1 MRKYFLLLV
10 ILINHSLYVLA
21 QPNPAIE
28 IDSLRLD
35 SLKRMVPL
43 AKDSTRVDLL
53 NDIATRIGYGGYTH
67 REDSVRYYSRKAYD
81 EAKKIGYQSG
91 IARGLIFFSGFDLVQ
106 NKPIPDEAKTKE
118 NIEKGI
124 KIAESLNN
132 YQVLGW
138 GYYFLAGLSSLKS
151 SFATRVDLDNK
162 SINAFLKGGDTLH
175 AAELANWVFD
185 EYFYRGEYEKAFE
198 FGKRSVELSKKS
210 RVDISLSWHQFLVQY
225 SLGNMSALYAA
236 AGDYENAMNYL
247 VEKHQYGIK
256 NQTGWVANGDIAQ
269 LYCQMGKY
277 DSAVVYWNLWRNHSG
292 WKGSADGHKAW
303 GNNVLG
309 VIYLN
314 TGKYDK
320 AIEIFQN
327 SVVTF
332 KKFNNKGALAPT
344 YLNLAKAYEKKK
356 NYKTALQYATDGLG
370 LAKEKSLRPHMMEG
384 YQLLSSIHHSFGND
398 AKAYQNLLNYNSI
411 KDSIQ
416 NKQFLLR
423 MYSSRKEVE
432 ETRKTS
438 RINLLNK
445 ENQLKKSE
453 LKQQAMITNGLIAG
467 LVLIICL
474 GIFIFRIQLLK
485 RKNERLKLQRELEVR
500 QLEGEKKQTELQQ
513 RASELEMQ
521 ALRAQMNPHFIFN
534 CLSSIN
540 KFILKNESQAASDY
554 LTRFSRLIRRVLTNS
569 QLSTIPLSDE
579 IEMLKLYLDMERLR
593 FDNSFDYNIVYAN
606 AIEPDTI
613 YIPPMLLQPFCE
625 NAIWH
630 GLMHKEGQ
638 GKLGIEMS
646 TQNGELHCVIA
657 DNGIGRSK
665 AAELKSKSGEKQK
678 SFGLKITT
686 ERLALFN
693 NEKDSKS
700 YYNTEEIYDDQGAIA
715 GTKVKLVIKYKDAVH
730 NLVNKA
736 V

>member
-1 MRKYFLLLV
+1 MRKYFLILV
-10 ILINHSLYVLA
+10 ILINCCLQVLS
-21 QPNPAIE
+21 QSNPASE
-28 IDSLRLD
+28 IDSLTLD
-35 SLKRMVPL
+35 SLKKMLPL
-43 AKDSTRVDLL
+43 VKDSARVDLL
-53 NDIATRIGYGGYTH
+53 NDISMRIGYSGYTQ
-67 REDSVRYYSRKAYD
+67 REDSIRRYSLKAYE

-91 IARGLIFFSGFDLVQ
+91 IAMGLISWSAFDIVQ
-106 NKPIPDEAKTKE
+106 NKPITDEARKKQD
-118 NIEKGI
+118 ILKGI
-124 KIAESLNN
+124 EIAEKIND
-132 YQVLGW
+132 YKVLGW
-138 GYYFLAGLSSLKS
+138 GYYFFGGLPSVRTSLNNQADWDKKAMNS
-151 SFATRVDLDNK
+151 
-162 SINAFLKGGDTLH
+162 FLKAGDTLH
-175 AAELANWVFD
+175 AAEIANWIFD
-185 EYFYRGEYEKAFE
+185 GYFYRGEYEKAFE
-198 FGKRSVELSKKS
+198 FGKLSLELSKKS
-210 RVDISLSWHQFLVQY
+210 NNNICLSWKQFLVQY
-225 SLGNMSALYAA
+225 SLGNLSVLYAA
-236 AGDYENAMNYL
+236 AGDYDNAMTYL
-247 VEKHQYGIK
+247 REKNQYGIK
-256 NQTGWVANGDIAQ
+256 NQTGWVANGDIAE
-269 LYCQMGKY
+269 LFCKMGKY
-277 DSAVVYWNLWRNHSG
+277 DSAMVYWNQWRNYSG

-327 SVVTF
+327 SVQTY
-332 KKFNNKGALAPT
+332 KKYNNKGALAPT

-356 NYKTALQYATDGLG
+356 NYKTALQYANDGLG

-384 YQLLSSIHHSFGND
+384 YQLLSSIHHSLGND
-398 AKAYQNLLNYNSI
+398 AKAYLNLLNYNSI

-423 MYSSRKEVE
+423 MYSSKKEVE

-438 RINLLNK
+438 QINLLSK

-453 LKQQAMITNGLIAG
+453 LKQQAIITKGLMAG

-569 QLSTIPLSDE
+569 QLSLIPLSDE

-593 FDNSFDYNIVYAN
+593 FDNAFDYNIVYAN
-606 AIEPDTI
+606 TIEPETI
-613 YIPPMLLQPFCE
+613 YIPP
-625 NAIWH
+625 H
-630 GLMHKEGQ
+630 
-638 GKLGIEMS
+638 
-646 TQNGELHCVIA
+646 
-657 DNGIGRSK
+657 
-665 AAELKSKSGEKQK
+665 AAATVLRECDMAR
-678 SFGLKITT
+678 I
-686 ERLALFN
+686 
-693 NEKDSKS
+693 
-700 YYNTEEIYDDQGAIA
+700 
-715 GTKVKLVIKYKDAVH
+715 DA
-730 NLVNKA
+730 
-736 V
+736 

>member
-1 MRKYFLLLV
+1 MKKYFLILV
-10 ILINHSLYVLA
+10 ILINYSLQALA
-21 QPNPAIE
+21 QSNPAIE

-35 SLKRMVPL
+35 SLKRILPL

-53 NDIATRIGYGGYTH
+53 NDIATRIGYGSYAH
-67 REDSVRYYSRKAYD
+67 RDDSVRYYSRQAYN
-81 EAKKIGYQSG
+81 EAKRIGYQSG
-91 IARGLIFFSGFDLVQ
+91 IARGLIFFSGFDPVQ
-106 NKPIPDEAKTKE
+106 NKPIPDEAKAKE
-118 NIEKGI
+118 NLEKGI
-124 KIAESLNN
+124 KIAERLNN

-138 GYYFLAGLSSLKS
+138 GYYFLSGLPSQKG
-151 SFATRVDLDNK
+151 SFTVRVDLDNK
-162 SINAFLKGGDTLH
+162 SINSFLKGGDTLH

-198 FGKRSVELSKKS
+198 FGKKSVDLSKKS
-210 RVDISLSWHQFLVQY
+210 PTDISLSWHQFLVQY

-247 VEKHQYGIK
+247 LEKNQYGIK
-256 NQTGWVANGDIAQ
+256 NQTGWLANGDIAE
-269 LYCQMGKY
+269 LFCKMGKY
-277 DSAVVYWNLWRNHSG
+277 DSAMVYWNLWRNHSG
-292 WKGSADGHKAW
+292 WKGSSDGHKAW

-320 AIEIFQN
+320 AIEIFKN
-327 SVVTF
+327 SVLTY
-332 KKFNNKGALAPT
+332 KKYNNKGALAPT

-356 NYKTALQYATDGLG
+356 NYKTAVQYANNGLG
-370 LAKEKSLRPHMMEG
+370 LAKEKSLRPHIMEG
-384 YQLLSSIHHSFGND
+384 YQLLSSIHHSLGND

-423 MYSSRKEVE
+423 MYSAKKEIE

-438 RINLLNK
+438 QINLLNK

-467 LVLIICL
+467 IVLLLII

-485 RKNERLKLQRELEVR
+485 RKSERLKLQKELEVR
-500 QLEGEKKQTELQQ
+500 QLEGEKKQTALQQ

-569 QLSTIPLSDE
+569 QLSQIPLSDE

-593 FDNSFDYNIVYAN
+593 FDNAFDYNIIYAN
-606 AIEPDTI
+606 AIEPDAI
-613 YIPPMLLQPFCE
+613 YIPPMLFQPFCE

-630 GLMHKEGQ
+630 GLMHKKEQ
-638 GKLGIEMS
+638 GKLRIEMS
-646 TQNGELHCVIA
+646 IQNGELHCVIA
-657 DNGIGRSK
+657 DNGIGRIK
-665 AAELKSKSGEKQK
+665 AAELKSKSGEKHK
-678 SFGLKITT
+678 SLGLKITA
-686 ERLALFN
+686 ERLAIFN
-693 NEKDSKS
+693 KDEHGSS
-700 YYNTEEIYDDQGAIA
+700 YYCTDDINDVHGNVV
-715 GTKVKLVIKYKDAVH
+715 GTKVKLVIKFKDAVH
-730 NLVNKA
+730 NLVNEA